1 MKLATLPNDTA
12 DGSLVVV
19 SRDLTR
25 AVTASAVSP
34 SLRAAIDDWTSAS
47 GPLRA
52 LSDELNAGRATGD
65 FAFAPEIARA
75 PLPRAW
81 QWLDGSVYE
90 IHLDLATRAYGLPNP
105 SYEHPLMYQGM
116 SHRFLSGRDDVPLPS
131 EEDGIDFEGEFGIIT
146 DFVPA
151 GTTAAE
157 AEPHIILLTQLND
170 WSLRVPGRAEMSRGY
185 GWIWAKPA
193 CSVAPIVLT
202 PDELGDAWSNA
213 RIHLDLAIHV
223 NGAQFGRAN
232 GREMRFGFDELV
244 AHAAY
249 SRDLCAGTII
259 GSGTVANADYK
270 IVGSSCIAERRG
282 IEILDHATSQTPFL
296 TFGDR
301 VQMAARDKDGQA
313 PFGVMDQRVV
323 PMRRAAKPAPI
334 RSARAARS

>member
-12 DGSLVVV
+12 DGALVVV
-19 SRDLTR
+19 SRDLSR
-25 AVTASAVSP
+25 AVAASTISS

-47 GPLRA
+47 GPLQA
-52 LSDELNAGRATGD
+52 LSDELNAGRCKGD
-65 FAFAPEIARA
+65 FAFEPEIAQA

-81 QWLDGSVYE
+81 QWIDGSVFE
-90 IHLDLATRAYGLPNP
+90 IHLDLAQRAYGLPNP
-105 SYEHPLMYQGM
+105 SYGRPLMYQGM
-116 SHRFLSGRDDVPLPS
+116 SHKFLSGRDDVPFPS

-157 AEPHIILLTQLND
+157 AESRIILLTQVND
-170 WSLRVPGRAEMSRGY
+170 WSLRVPGRDEMSRGF

-193 CSVAPIVLT
+193 CSVAPVVIT
-202 PDELGDAWSNA
+202 PDELGEAWSNS

-270 IVGSSCIAERRG
+270 NVGSSCIAERRG
-282 IEILDHATSQTPFL
+282 IEILDHAESQTPFL

-301 VQMAARDKDGQA
+301 VQMAARDKNGGA

-323 PMRRAAKPAPI
+323 SMPRAAKPSLL
-334 RSARAARS
+334 RRAREDS

>member
-12 DGSLVVV
+12 DGALVVV
-19 SRDLTR
+19 SRDLSR
-25 AVTASAVSP
+25 AVSASTISP

-47 GPLRA
+47 EPLQA
-52 LSDELNAGRATGD
+52 LSDDLNAGRSKGD
-65 FAFAPEIARA
+65 FAFAPGIARA

-81 QWLDGSVYE
+81 QWLDGSVFE
-90 IHLDLATRAYGLPNP
+90 IHLELATKAWGLPNP
-105 SYEHPLMYQGM
+105 SHERPLMYQGM
-116 SHRFLSGRDDVPLPS
+116 SHKFLSGFDEVPFPS

-157 AEPHIILLTQLND
+157 AKSHIILLTQLND

-185 GWIWAKPA
+185 GWVWAKPA
-193 CSVAPIVLT
+193 CSMAPVVIT
-202 PDELGDAWSNA
+202 PDELGEAWSNA
-213 RIHLDLAIHV
+213 RIHLDLAIHL
-223 NGAQFGRAN
+223 NGTQFGRAN

-249 SRDLCAGTII
+249 SRELCAGTII

-282 IEILDHATSQTPFL
+282 IEILDHAASQTPFL
-296 TFGDR
+296 RFGDR
-301 VQMAARDKDGQA
+301 VQMAARDKDGGT
-313 PFGVMDQRVV
+313 PFGVMDQRIV
-323 PMRRAAKPAPI
+323 PMRAPKTLV
-334 RSARAARS
+334 

>member
-1 MKLATLPNDTA
+1 MKLATLSNGTA
-12 DGSLVVV
+12 DGALVVV
-19 SRDLTR
+19 SRDLSR
-25 AVTASAVSP
+25 AVTAGTIAP
-34 SLRAAIDDWTSAS
+34 SLRAAIDDWTATS
-47 GPLRA
+47 GPLLA

-81 QWLDGSVYE
+81 QWLDGSVFQ
-90 IHLDLATRAYGLPNP
+90 IHQDLAARAFGLPNP
-105 SYEHPLMYQGM
+105 FYERPLMYQGM
-116 SHRFLSGRDDVPLPS
+116 SHEFLSGLDDVPFPN

-157 AEPHIILLTQLND
+157 AQSHIILLTQLND
-170 WSLRVPGRAEMSRGY
+170 WSLRVPGRDEMTRGY

-193 CSVAPIVLT
+193 CSMAPVVIT

-213 RIHLDLAIHV
+213 RIHLDLAIDV
-223 NGAQFGRAN
+223 NGTQFGRAN
-232 GREMRFGFDELV
+232 GREMRFGFNELV

-249 SRDLCAGTII
+249 SRNLCAGTII

-282 IEILDHATSQTPFL
+282 IEILEHTAAQTPFL

-301 VQMAARDKDGQA
+301 VQMAARDARGEA
-313 PFGVMDQRVV
+313 PFGVMNQRVV
-323 PMRRAAKPAPI
+323 PMPRAAKLPPHVTPL
-334 RSARAARS
+334 